1 MKKCTSLNKKQRD
14 EISKLL
20 SYLLRHAPES
30 MGLTLDRDGW
40 SDVDDLIRKANAHGH
55 AFDRQALNEVVETN
69 EKKRFTLSEDDQRI
83 RAAQGH
89 STVQVQVQHAEKEP
103 PATLYHGTA
112 SRFMTSIETQGLIAG
127 SRHHVHLTED
137 PETAMS
143 VGKRYGQPVLLAVDA
158 KGMFEAGVRFFQAD
172 NGIWL
177 VKAVSRDSLTVLRLP
192 IPE

>member
-89 STVQVQVQHAEKEP
+89 STVQVQVQHAGYALSWHRKSLHDLHRDTG
-103 PATLYHGTA
+103 ADRRQSA
-112 SRFMTSIETQGLIAG
+112 SCS
-127 SRHHVHLTED
+127 SD
-137 PETAMS
+137 
-143 VGKRYGQPVLLAVDA
+143 
-158 KGMFEAGVRFFQAD
+158 
-172 NGIWL
+172 
-177 VKAVSRDSLTVLRLP
+177 
-192 IPE
+192 

>member
-40 SDVDDLIRKANAHGH
+40 SEVDDLIRKANAHGY

-83 RAAQGH
+83 QIGRA
-89 STVQVQVQHAEKEP
+89 
-103 PATLYHGTA
+103 
-112 SRFMTSIETQGLIAG
+112 
-127 SRHHVHLTED
+127 HV
-137 PETAMS
+137 
-143 VGKRYGQPVLLAVDA
+143 
-158 KGMFEAGVRFFQAD
+158 
-172 NGIWL
+172 
-177 VKAVSRDSLTVLRLP
+177 
-192 IPE
+192 